1 MMEACYEIDTGYIT
15 NLEGL
20 IIPETSLSIVR
31 VVILVKGTPK
41 SSKAD
46 SAMLRIVLVRVGR
59 ARLPTWH
66 LACTVRFSNL
76 TSTFGR
82 FIPTLHK
89 QHIIVTLTKI
99 HISMCLLP
107 TQNMLNYQQILN
119 EYNIN
124 TLYDKLIAKNASK
137 RTDIC
142 PLD

>member
-59 ARLPTWH
+59 ARLPT
-66 LACTVRFSNL
+66 
-76 TSTFGR
+76 
-82 FIPTLHK
+82 
-89 QHIIVTLTKI
+89 
-99 HISMCLLP
+99 
-107 TQNMLNYQQILN
+107 
-119 EYNIN
+119 
-124 TLYDKLIAKNASK
+124 
-137 RTDIC
+137 
-142 PLD
+142 